1 MLGARV
7 LGEFGDD
14 PERYDTA
21 KSRRNYAGTSPLT
34 IASGKK
40 RAVLARHVRNRRL
53 YDAIDQW
60 AFCSP
65 HTSPGCRTF
74 YDQRRA
80 AGDLHHQALRALG
93 NRLVG
98 YLHGCLRTHTHYN
111 EHTAWAHRQPQEPDR
126 CLTSYDPGVSRSLPT
141 SALRRGYRRRLMHPV
156 YVLGRGWLATE
167 AIRAARIMGI
177 SVESIDRS
185 RRPDLFPPASHV
197 ALAGFVG
204 EAVAVINACGRL
216 RGDDREL
223 QAANVDLARFVA
235 RAAAVTSTRLVHVGS
250 AAEYGP
256 PTTERLHEDHPTR
269 PAGPYGRTKLHG
281 TRAVLDVSEQ
291 GGAVV
296 ARVFNPVGPGQ
307 PDHLPVAEFARAA
320 RSNDRGPLVLRN
332 AATKRDF
339 VSVHDVGRS
348 LIRLA
353 TAERV
358 DHAVVNVCSGIG
370 LRYGDLALAM
380 LERLGSERTIRSLGE
395 SGIMSVVGDPT
406 RLALM
411 TGLELEASTT
421 LMAEL
426 ALLAR

>member
-14 PERYDTA
+14 PERYDSA

-40 RAVLARHVRNRRL
+40 QAVLARHVRNRRL

-60 AFCSP
+60 AFCSLQP
-65 HTSPGCRTF
+65 AP
-74 YDQRRA
+74 A
-80 AGDLHHQALRALG
+80 AGPSTTNDARRRPAPPSPPRPRQPPR
-93 NRLVG
+93 RLPPR
-98 YLHGCLRTHTHYN
+98 LPPHPHPLQRTHRLGPPT
-111 EHTAWAHRQPQEPDR
+111 TDTTPDR
-126 CLTSYDPGVSRSLPT
+126 CLTTYDPGVSRSLPT

-332 AATKRDF
+332 AATK
-339 VSVHDVGRS
+339 
-348 LIRLA
+348 
-353 TAERV
+353 
-358 DHAVVNVCSGIG
+358 GI
-370 LRYGDLALAM
+370 
-380 LERLGSERTIRSLGE
+380 SF
-395 SGIMSVVGDPT
+395 P
-406 RLALM
+406 
-411 TGLELEASTT
+411 STT
-421 LMAEL
+421 WVDP
-426 ALLAR
+426 